1 MNHQLETND
10 HQQVT
15 NLSPTAVK
23 QKERSTENKKQKR
36 FKQKRQND
44 RSAGTKWK
52 SQQISLIKTGES

>member
-23 QKERSTENKKQKR
+23 QKERSNVKKTKTIQTKTTKRSERGHEMEKPANK
-36 FKQKRQND
+36 FN
-44 RSAGTKWK
+44 
-52 SQQISLIKTGES
+52 

>member
-23 QKERSTENKKQKR
+23 QKERSNVKKNK
-36 FKQKRQND
+36 ND
-44 RSAGTKWK
+44 PNKND
-52 SQQISLIKTGES
+52 KTIGARARNGKASE